1 MDAPRSKKS
10 AFVGMRTVPNGPGR
24 HPCVSSPCMNLYQDC
39 STVRQV
45 PVPQPHARPPLMQLT
60 SAGKLYNQ
68 GSGTQEAL
76 RSVNLDI
83 HRGEFAAIIGPSGSG
98 KSALMKMLGL
108 LEAPT
113 SGGYRF
119 QGVPEQSLSPEQRLW
134 MRRRF
139 FGFVPQE
146 FNLLRST
153 SLQGNVALPLMY
165 RGLSAERCQTAA
177 MRALSLV
184 GLDNCGHKMPDE
196 LTGPEQDKA
205 GIARALVC
213 NPSVLLVDR
222 ASRPS
227 DQPLCPDIGGLLRRL
242 NTEHLITVVL
252 VAQPDS
258 AGTWAQRTVSL
269 NGGAVERDVSRAVAN
284 ARH

>member
-1 MDAPRSKKS
+1 
-10 AFVGMRTVPNGPGR
+10 MRTVPNGTGGDR
-24 HPCVSSPCMNLYQDC
+24 CVSCDRMNLQHHCPPAQRATAAKD
-39 STVRQV
+39 TTRL
-45 PVPQPHARPPLMQLT
+45 PLMRLT
-60 SAGKLYNQ
+60 CAGKRYDQ
-68 GSGTQEAL
+68 GSSTQEAL
-76 RSVNLDI
+76 RSVDLDI
-83 HRGEFAAIIGPSGSG
+83 HRGEFAAIVGPSGSG

-119 QGVPEQSLSPEQRLW
+119 QGVPEQSLSSEQRLW
-134 MRRRF
+134 LRRRF

-165 RGLSAERCQTAA
+165 RGLASERCQTAA

-184 GLDNCGHKMPDE
+184 GLEDCGHKMPDE
-196 LTGPEQDKA
+196 LTGLEQEKA

-213 NPSVLLVDR
+213 NPSVLLLDG

-227 DQPLCPDIGGLLRRL
+227 DQPLCPDIGVLLRRL
-242 NTEHLITVVL
+242 NTEHLITVVM
-252 VAQPDS
+252 VTQESS
-258 AGTWAQRTVSL
+258 AEAWAQRTVSL
-269 NGGAVERDVSRAVAN
+269 NGGTVEQDTVSTAARAL
-284 ARH
+284 H

>member
-1 MDAPRSKKS
+1 MSLQHD
-10 AFVGMRTVPNGPGR
+10 F
-24 HPCVSSPCMNLYQDC
+24 
-39 STVRQV
+39 STAQQL
-45 PVPQPHARPPLMQLT
+45 PAPQPGARLPLMRLT
-60 SAGKLYNQ
+60 SAGKLYDQ
-68 GSGTQEAL
+68 GSSKQEAL

-83 HRGEFAAIIGPSGSG
+83 HRGEFTAIVGPTGSG

-113 SGGYRF
+113 SGGYCF
-119 QGVPEQSLSPEQRLW
+119 QGVPEQSLSAEQRLW
-134 MRRRF
+134 LRRRF

-146 FNLLRST
+146 FNLLPTT

-177 MRALSLV
+177 IRALSLV
-184 GLDNCGHKMPDE
+184 GLGDCGHKMPNE
-196 LTGPEQDKA
+196 LTRTEQGKA

-227 DQPLCPDIGGLLRRL
+227 DQPLCPEMGSLLRKL
-242 NTEHLITVVL
+242 HTEHLITVVL
-252 VAQPDS
+252 VAQQAS
-258 AGTWAQRTVSL
+258 AGHWAQRTVSL
-269 NGGAVERDVSRAVAN
+269 NGGEVEQDISRAAAN
-284 ARH
+284 ALH